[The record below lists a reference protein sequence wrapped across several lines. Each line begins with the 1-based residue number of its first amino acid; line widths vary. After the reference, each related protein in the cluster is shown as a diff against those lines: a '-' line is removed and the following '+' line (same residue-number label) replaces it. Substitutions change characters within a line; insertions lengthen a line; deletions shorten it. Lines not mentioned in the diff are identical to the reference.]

1 MVDQSLAMF
10 GNHDQIPIYRKI
22 LAICLIERTWI
33 KLKDEIPKDQAAY
46 KRGRSTTE
54 QAFCLKILI
63 EKAITSQNY
72 NLIIFMIDMSKAFD
86 SVNRSK
92 LLTQLEE
99 ILNEVEMRLMY
110 LLITDVVLNVRL
122 GTKTGEEIQTNIGV
136 AQGDCLSALLF
147 IFYLAHIMSP
157 ITHNPT
163 KEDHNNENFWSDLD
177 WMIDRDTHNVEIDPK
192 YADDVNFIRTHQSK
206 INPPK

>member
-1 MVDQSLAMF
+1 MRDQ
-10 GNHDQIPIYRKI
+10 
-22 LAICLIERTWI
+22 
-33 KLKDEIPKDQAAY
+33 
-46 KRGRSTTE
+46 RGRSTTE

-86 SVNRSK
+86 SVNRSI

-122 GTKTGEEIQTNIGV
+122 GTKMGEDIQTNIGV

-147 IFYLAHIMSP
+147 IFYCSYYA
-157 ITHNPT
+157 THNPQPT
-163 KEDHNNENFWSDLD
+163 KRRS
-177 WMIDRDTHNVEIDPK
+177 
-192 YADDVNFIRTHQSK
+192 Q
-206 INPPK
+206 